1 MAAFARDGN
10 FKSGDGGRAGSFQHI
25 NRAEGSFGIDV
36 NSEKSIHLV
45 GNAFFNKGAG
55 PAGQELFTLLE
66 NKVYRAFYKIFMGGE
81 DFGNTHE
88 HSCMSIM
95 TASMHNARFSAF
107 KGKVAF
113 FRKAQG
119 IDVGAQ
125 ADRRSRLRPDE
136 IPDRTVA
143 GNPV

>member
-10 FKSGDGGRAGSFQHI
+10 FKSGDGGRASSFQNI
-25 NRAEGSFGIDV
+25 NRSEGSFGIDV

-45 GNAFFNKGAG
+45 GNSFFDKGAG
-55 PAGQELFTLLE
+55 TAGQKFFALLE

-95 TASMHNARFSAF
+95 TASVHNARLRAF
-107 KGKVAF
+107 KGKIAF

-125 ADRRSRLRPDE
+125 ADRRPRL
-136 IPDRTVA
+136 
-143 GNPV
+143 

>member
-10 FKSGDGGRAGSFQHI
+10 FKSGDGGGASSFQNI
-25 NRAEGSFGIDV
+25 NRSEGSFGIDV

-45 GNAFFNKGAG
+45 GNSFFDKGAG
-55 PAGQELFTLLE
+55 TAGQKFFALLE

-95 TASMHNARFSAF
+95 TASVHDSFMFRR
-107 KGKVAF
+107 KVETRI
-113 FRKAQG
+113 FRYGQG
-119 IDVGAQ
+119 IDI
-125 ADRRSRLRPDE
+125 SS
-136 IPDRTVA
+136 
-143 GNPV
+143 